1 MGSGPKPA
9 MAGDTTTGD
18 VMTGRSEYHLPFRN
32 FVHLTQSEAHDL
44 MHRMLSGQM
53 STEEI
58 ANALMFLRRKGE
70 TLAELVGFAT
80 AIREMSQPVELDQS
94 EDPLVDTCGTGGD
107 NTGTFNVSTA
117 TAFVAAGAGVRVA
130 KHGNRRISSQCG
142 SADVLEA
149 LGVRID
155 LSASQVMDCIR
166 ETGIGFLHAPLL
178 HPAVKHAQE
187 ARLLLK
193 GRTVFNMLGPL
204 TNPVHARIQL
214 IGAFSVRS
222 AEMLAQAA
230 ARLGIERAFV
240 VHGADGL
247 DEITTTAHTTAY
259 QVEGGRVQKGRWT
272 PADFGIEP
280 AVLEDLKGGDS
291 ETNAQIV
298 RSILNG
304 DPGPCRNI
312 VVANAAAV
320 LFVAQRA
327 LDLKSAVARAAE
339 AIDSGAANRKLEQL
353 TEFTRNIQHE
363 TV

>member
-1 MGSGPKPA
+1 
-9 MAGDTTTGD
+9 
-18 VMTGRSEYHLPFRN
+18 
-32 FVHLTQSEAHDL
+32 
-44 MHRMLSGQM
+44 
-53 STEEI
+53 
-58 ANALMFLRRKGE
+58 
-70 TLAELVGFAT
+70 
-80 AIREMSQPVELDQS
+80 
-94 EDPLVDTCGTGGD
+94 
-107 NTGTFNVSTA
+107 
-117 TAFVAAGAGVRVA
+117 
-130 KHGNRRISSQCG
+130 
-142 SADVLEA
+142 
-149 LGVRID
+149 
-155 LSASQVMDCIR
+155 SQVMDCIR